1 MEENNQFNNN
11 MVPVL
16 NEVGSVD
23 AHIDSL
29 PPGYR
34 FILTD
39 DELILHYLMRK
50 FMNEQLPI
58 NRFLNVNIYQ
68 HHPRELT
75 DANGQVIGSKGTLNY
90 YEGIQR
96 EGTMTDWKM
105 HEYKLTNETDPPK
118 KIDGTDMKVSV
129 ETWVLNPTSYP

>member
-75 DANGQVIGSKGTLNY
+75 
-90 YEGIQR
+90 GIQR

-105 HEYKLTNETDPPK
+105 HAYKLTNETDPPK
-118 KIDGTDMKVSV
+118 KIDGTDMKLNDC
-129 ETWVLNPTSYP
+129 VLCKIYKFSRSKTENKMNDTNCKEFAV